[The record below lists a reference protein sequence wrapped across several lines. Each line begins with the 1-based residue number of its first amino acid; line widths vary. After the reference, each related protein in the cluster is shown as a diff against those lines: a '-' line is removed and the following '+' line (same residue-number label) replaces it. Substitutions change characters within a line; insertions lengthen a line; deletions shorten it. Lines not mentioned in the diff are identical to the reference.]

1 MGGCRVTGG
10 QGLEALFSSP
20 FFKEMPAVKS
30 SNQIG
35 AHISPQLRWALFAVL
50 CIAGIFNAM
59 DRPIIAILK
68 PDMSKDFGWTDKD
81 FGDLAFYTQMSAA
94 FAFLVTGW
102 LVDRWGVRKSMIAG
116 VAAWSFA
123 AMAHGWAIAAWHV
136 LAARVGLGA
145 TEAVQT
151 PLTIKTVTALFP
163 ADKRSFAFGVG
174 TAIAGAGTIAMPF
187 FIPWLAETVG
197 WRGALIFGGIGG
209 FLSLALWLMLA
220 RGVRF
225 DDAVDEGAER
235 QPEQQP
241 AQASLPYGPILRS
254 RKTWAIVIA
263 KALSDSTWWLINFWL
278 PDFYR
283 KQFGLDSYQL
293 AIPIAIAFI
302 GSGAGALFAGWVS
315 TRLLESGWNVNRV
328 RKTVMLVSALIVVPL
343 PLVLQLNSFWPVAIM
358 MGVVMAG
365 HQGFSLSLFSTITD
379 VVPRDRVGRV
389 TAFGAFMGN
398 ISGAFIAK
406 ITGIVL
412 TAGMG
417 FMPLFV
423 FAASSY
429 LLALAWFHML
439 MPRIVRAEE
448 SSKA

>member
-1 MGGCRVTGG
+1 MTNAKQHNAQFG
-10 QGLEALFSSP
+10 
-20 FFKEMPAVKS
+20 
-30 SNQIG
+30 
-35 AHISPQLRWALFAVL
+35 PQLRWALFIVL

-94 FAFLVTGW
+94 FAFLFTGW

-116 VAAWSFA
+116 VSAWSIA
-123 AMAHGWAIAAWHV
+123 AMTHGWAITSWHV
-136 LAARVGLGA
+136 VAARIGLGA

-163 ADKRSFAFGVG
+163 ANKRSFAFGVG
-174 TAIAGAGTIAMPF
+174 TAIAGLGTIAMPF

-197 WRGALIFGGIGG
+197 WRGALIFGGVGG
-209 FLSLALWLMLA
+209 FVSLALWLILA

-225 DDAVDEGAER
+225 DDAVSQNTDP
-235 QPEQQP
+235 QPVQHTR
-241 AQASLPYGPILRS
+241 PYGPILKS

-283 KQFGLDSYQL
+283 KQFKLDSYEL

-302 GSGAGALFAGWVS
+302 GSGAGALFAGWIS
-315 TRLLESGWNVNRV
+315 TRLLESGWTVNRV
-328 RKTVMLVSALIVVPL
+328 RKTVMLVSALIVLPL
-343 PLVLQLNSFWPVAIM
+343 PIVLQINSFWPVAIM

-379 VVPRDRVGRV
+379 VVPKDRVGRV

-398 ISGAFIAK
+398 MAGALIAK

-412 TAGMG
+412 TLGYG
-417 FMPLFV
+417 FMPLFL

-429 LLALAWFHML
+429 MLALAWFHSL
-439 MPRIVRAEE
+439 LPRIIRADDDME
-448 SSKA
+448 SVERV